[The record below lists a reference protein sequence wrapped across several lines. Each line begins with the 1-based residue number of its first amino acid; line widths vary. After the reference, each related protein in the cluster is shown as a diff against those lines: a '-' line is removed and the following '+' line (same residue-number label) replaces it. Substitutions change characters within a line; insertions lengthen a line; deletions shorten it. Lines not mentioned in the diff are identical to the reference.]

1 MPPAERVRFASGE
14 CARYHARMETTPTR
28 ILIHGAAGR
37 MGQALLRL
45 IAERPAVYQVVAAVT
60 RRPPAQRVV
69 DGVPYFAASELSGTP
84 DFDVAIDFSLPEGFD
99 PVLALCVER
108 ERPLVSGTTGISPE
122 QQSALSAAGG
132 RIPLVWA
139 TNFSLGVAVL
149 SELVERAAAALP
161 GWDVDIV
168 ESHHVHKKDAP
179 SGTALTLGQA
189 AGSSGAPVH
198 YASLR
203 AGDIVGEHTVQFA
216 GLGERIELT
225 HRATHR
231 DIFAR
236 GALHVAGKL
245 AGRAPGMYRVR
256 DLLD

>member
-1 MPPAERVRFASGE
+1 M
-14 CARYHARMETTPTR
+14 TTSPTR
-28 ILIHGAAGR
+28 LLIHGASGR

-45 IAERPAVYQVVAAVT
+45 AAEQPALYAVAAAVT
-60 RRPPAQRVV
+60 RRAPAQRVV
-69 DGVPYFAASELSGTP
+69 GGVPHFAATELSGAP
-84 DFDVAIDFSLPEGFD
+84 PFDVAIDFSLPEGFD
-99 PVLALCVER
+99 PILALCVER
-108 ERPLVSGTTGISPE
+108 GAPLVSGTTGIDAA
-122 QQSALSAAGG
+122 QQGALAKAAT

-149 SELVERAAAALP
+149 VELVERAASALP

-189 AGSSGAPVH
+189 AGSAGQPVH

-236 GALHVAGKL
+236 GALHVARAL
-245 AGRAPGMYRVR
+245 VERAPGAYRVR